1 MKKIVSALIMMCAL
15 SGCVHKMDIEQGNI
29 VTQEMVN
36 RIHTGMTMQQVKDIM
51 GDPVL
56 LNTFADNRVDY
67 VYTFSPGYG
76 NMAEKY
82 ITLTFSRGRLRSI
95 GGNMYSQV
103 MK

>member
-1 MKKIVSALIMMCAL
+1 MKKIVGALIMMCAL

-29 VTQEMVN
+29 VTQDMVN
-36 RIHTGMTMQQVKDIM
+36 RIHTGMTMEQVKNIM
-51 GDPVL
+51 GSPVL

-67 VYTFSPGYG
+67 VYTFNPGYG
-76 NMAEKY
+76 NMAERY
-82 ITLTFSRGRLRSI
+82 VTLTFSHGRVSNI